1 MPVVRRFD
9 HLAVVV
15 EDIEQALGFWRDA
28 LGLTVERIVEV
39 PEQQSEIAFLPLAGA
54 EIELVRPT
62 DAESGVARYLQKR
75 GPGMHHICLEVDD
88 LPAMLERLRRHKV
101 RLIHDEPLTADDG
114 KRLAFIHPEAA
125 HGVLV
130 ELYQLPSESA

>member
-1 MPVVRRFD
+1 MPVVRRVD

-15 EDIEQALGFWRDA
+15 EDLEAALGFWRDA
-28 LGLTVERIVEV
+28 LGLTVERVVEV

-62 DAESGVARYLQKR
+62 DAASGVARYLARR

-88 LPAMLERLRRHKV
+88 LPAMLERLRQRGV
-101 RLIHDEPLTADDG
+101 RLIHDQPLAAADG
-114 KRLAFIHPEAA
+114 KRMAFIHPEAA

-130 ELYQLPSESA
+130 ELYQLPPA